1 MEKTRTCFKPGLG
14 CWVVVWVV
22 IATISL
28 VLSYAIA
35 RSNGHISFFVPAIS
49 DTTSKNPEGAVFA
62 QLFNTTA
69 LITLI
74 LIAIRYFQVKMINR
88 QVDGGESSHLSQLN
102 SLSIVFGIGGALGA
116 SLVANFK
123 SVEDNDDAVGIVHVI
138 GAVILFTSGA
148 GYCWTQT
155 VATHQLTKF
164 SSESRPVFTV
174 RLVIS
179 CVLTLSALIFFIC
192 EGLTY
197 HSSLK
202 HESSVQIVGNLFE
215 WLAAWCFGL
224 YALSFFKEF
233 QNLSLRIQCIP
244 RCGGKS
250 SDALKYST
258 IPVSGIDE
266 NITDSD

>member
-1 MEKTRTCFKPGLG
+1 MQTAITWRILSEYLSIAMTSLYWPVDFTDRPCDMEKTRTCFKPGLG

-22 IATISL
+22 VATISL

-123 SVEDNDDAVGIVHVI
+123 SVEVSFQNQVCFSYYIVHVI
-138 GAVILFTSGA
+138 IARVHSIQDFHKNFESLRIDF
-148 GYCWTQT
+148 
-155 VATHQLTKF
+155 L
-164 SSESRPVFTV
+164 SSESH
-174 RLVIS
+174 
-179 CVLTLSALIFFIC
+179 LI
-192 EGLTY
+192 
-197 HSSLK
+197 
-202 HESSVQIVGNLFE
+202 
-215 WLAAWCFGL
+215 W
-224 YALSFFKEF
+224 
-233 QNLSLRIQCIP
+233 R
-244 RCGGKS
+244 
-250 SDALKYST
+250 
-258 IPVSGIDE
+258 
-266 NITDSD
+266 